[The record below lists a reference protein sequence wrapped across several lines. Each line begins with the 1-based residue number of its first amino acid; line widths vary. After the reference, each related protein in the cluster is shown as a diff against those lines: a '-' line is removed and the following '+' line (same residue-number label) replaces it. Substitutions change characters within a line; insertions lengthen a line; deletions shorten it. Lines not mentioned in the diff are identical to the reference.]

1 MTTTIPMPQLGE
13 SVVEG
18 TIGKWHVREGQ
29 AVKQYDVLLDVTTD
43 KVDTEI
49 TAPATGTVL
58 RILVSEGET
67 VHVGTPI
74 AILGEADEAVEAP
87 PTPAVTAPTT
97 PSPSTGAAA
106 ARLSPVVARMA
117 VEHQLDVSQI
127 PGTGLGGRVT
137 KKDVMAYLEKGAAAP
152 TPVPAAEP
160 ELMPWETPGSG
171 DLFKPA
177 EPWQPPAPTPA
188 PAPAAAVAAPQPPA
202 APVTAPQTAA
212 DETLVPLSSMRRT
225 IAKHMVAS
233 KFSAPHVTTVFE
245 VDMSQV
251 MAHRNAHKAEFA
263 SQGLKLTL
271 TPYLVAA
278 TVTALKAYPQL
289 NASFSDEGIVMK
301 KRIHIGIAVDI
312 GDGLMVPVVR
322 DADELS
328 LKGLARTIT
337 ALTERARAR
346 QLKADELAGSTFTIT
361 NHGVSGSLFA
371 SPIINQPNVGILGVG
386 TVQKRVVVIND
397 AIAIR
402 PMCYLSLTF
411 DHRALDGATAD
422 RFMGA
427 LVAALEAGG

>member
-1 MTTTIPMPQLGE
+1 MPQLGE

-18 TIGKWHVREGQ
+18 TVGKWLVREGQ
-29 AVKQYDVLLDVTTD
+29 AVKQYDVLLEVITD
-43 KVDTEI
+43 KVDTEV
-49 TAPATGTVL
+49 TAPAAGTVL
-58 RILVSEGET
+58 RILVGEGET
-67 VHVGTPI
+67 VRAGTPI
-74 AILGEADEAVEAP
+74 AVLGEAGEAVQAPEMPAAEAP
-87 PTPAVTAPTT
+87 AVGSPVAP
-97 PSPSTGAAA
+97 PSG
-106 ARLSPVVARMA
+106 ARLSPIVARMA
-117 VEHQLDVSQI
+117 AEHQIDVRQVQ
-127 PGTGLGGRVT
+127 GTGLGGRVT
-137 KKDVMAYLEKGAAAP
+137 KKDVLAHLEKGAPA
-152 TPVPAAEP
+152 PAAEP

-177 EPWQPPAPTPA
+177 SPWQAPAPA
-188 PAPAAAVAAPQPPA
+188 PAPAAVAAAPLPPA
-202 APVTAPQTAA
+202 APVVASQTA

-225 IAKHMVAS
+225 IARHMVAS

-245 VDMSQV
+245 VDMSRV
-251 MAHRNAHKAEFA
+251 MAHRDAHKAEFA

-271 TPYLVAA
+271 TPYLVEAVVA
-278 TVTALKAYPQL
+278 ALKAYPQL

-312 GDGLMVPVVR
+312 GEGLLVPVVR
-322 DADELS
+322 DADELN

-337 ALTERARAR
+337 SLAERARAR
-346 QLKADELAGSTFTIT
+346 QLKADELTGSTFTIT

-371 SPIINQPNVGILGVG
+371 TPIINQPNVGILGVG

-422 RFMGA
+422 RFMG
-427 LVAALEAGG
+427 VVVGGLGVGSRE

>member
-18 TIGKWHVREGQ
+18 TVGKWLVREGQ
-29 AVKQYDVLLDVTTD
+29 AVKQYDVLLEVITD
-43 KVDTEI
+43 KVDTEV
-49 TAPATGTVL
+49 TAPAAGTVL
-58 RILVSEGET
+58 RILVGEGET
-67 VHVGTPI
+67 VRAGTPI
-74 AILGEADEAVEAP
+74 AVLGEAGEAVQAPEMPAAEAP
-87 PTPAVTAPTT
+87 AVGSPVAP
-97 PSPSTGAAA
+97 PSG
-106 ARLSPVVARMA
+106 ARLSPIVARMA
-117 VEHQLDVSQI
+117 AEHQIDVRQVQ
-127 PGTGLGGRVT
+127 GTGLGGRVT
-137 KKDVMAYLEKGAAAP
+137 KKDVLAHLEKGAPA
-152 TPVPAAEP
+152 PAAEP

-177 EPWQPPAPTPA
+177 SPWQAPAPA
-188 PAPAAAVAAPQPPA
+188 PAPAAVAAAPLPPA
-202 APVTAPQTAA
+202 APVVASQTA

-225 IAKHMVAS
+225 IARHMVAS

-245 VDMSQV
+245 VDMSRV
-251 MAHRNAHKAEFA
+251 MAHRDAHKAEFA

-271 TPYLVAA
+271 TPYLVEAVVA
-278 TVTALKAYPQL
+278 ALKAYPQL

-312 GDGLMVPVVR
+312 GEGLLVPVVR
-322 DADELS
+322 DADELN

-337 ALTERARAR
+337 SLAERARAR
-346 QLKADELAGSTFTIT
+346 QLKADELTGSTFTIT

-371 SPIINQPNVGILGVG
+371 TPIINQPNVGILGVG

-422 RFMGA
+422 RFMG
-427 LVAALEAGG
+427 VVVGGLGVGSRE

>member
-18 TIGKWHVREGQ
+18 TVGKWLVREGQ
-29 AVKQYDVLLDVTTD
+29 AVKQYDVLLEVITD
-43 KVDTEI
+43 KVDTEV
-49 TAPATGTVL
+49 TAPAAGTVL
-58 RILVSEGET
+58 RILVGEGET
-67 VHVGTPI
+67 VRAGTPI
-74 AILGEADEAVEAP
+74 AVLGEPGETVQP
-87 PTPAVTAPTT
+87 PDTL
-97 PSPSTGAAA
+97 AAA
-106 ARLSPVVARMA
+106 APAAASPAAPAPGARLSPVVARMA
-117 VEHQLDVSQI
+117 AEHQLDISQI
-127 PGTGLGGRVT
+127 QGTGLGGRVT
-137 KKDVMAYLEKGAAAP
+137 KKDVMAHLEKGAAA
-152 TPVPAAEP
+152 PAAEP

-177 EPWQPPAPTPA
+177 SPWQPAPPTPA
-188 PAPAAAVAAPQPPA
+188 PAAAAPLPPA
-202 APVTAPQTAA
+202 APAVVSPAA

-245 VDMSQV
+245 VDMSRV
-251 MAHRNAHKAEFA
+251 MAHRDAHKAEFA
-263 SQGLKLTL
+263 SQGLKLTV
-271 TPYLVAA
+271 TPYLVEAVVA
-278 TVTALKAYPQL
+278 ALKAYPQL

-301 KRIHIGIAVDI
+301 RRIHIGMAVDI
-312 GDGLMVPVVR
+312 GEGLLVPVVR
-322 DADELS
+322 DADELN

-337 ALTERARAR
+337 SLAERARAR
-346 QLKADELAGSTFTIT
+346 QLKTDELTGSTFTIT

-371 SPIINQPNVGILGVG
+371 TPIINQPNVGILGVG

-422 RFMGA
+422 RFMGVVVRE
-427 LVAALEAGG
+427 LGVGSRE